1 MSPPSSLGSVEA
13 GRPPR
18 NASIP
23 AGTPN
28 LVQNEISHS
37 FSHILHRSAS
47 YKRKLL
53 DWTWSLWE
61 RTADGDRITTY
72 IQDVLLI
79 LNIRPKQI
87 TVLKQKLFDLY
98 PNKPKV
104 WPRNIR
110 DSAIKKKPISDC
122 VKMAQRITREQEAVK
137 RDRASAQGIAWYLSS
152 PTRTSYPQSKKQYES
167 TLSHSLRPVLKSSSQ
182 V

>member
-1 MSPPSSLGSVEA
+1 MWTSYQQTRNCLDNNNWDTERMSPPSSLGSVVA
-13 GRPPR
+13 GAGPR
-18 NASIP
+18 NASIT

-53 DWTWSLWE
+53 DWIWSLWE

-98 PNKPKV
+98 PNKPKF

-110 DSAIKKKPISDC
+110 GAAIKKKPISDC
-122 VKMAQRITREQEAVK
+122 VKMAQRITREQEAI
-137 RDRASAQGIAWYLSS
+137 AQVRKELLD
-152 PTRTSYPQSKKQYES
+152 T
-167 TLSHSLRPVLKSSSQ
+167 
-182 V
+182 

>member
-1 MSPPSSLGSVEA
+1 MRDPKKISSRKISELPADKKLLGDNNWDTELMSPPSSLGSVEA

-18 NASIP
+18 NASIT

-104 WPRNIR
+104 
-110 DSAIKKKPISDC
+110 
-122 VKMAQRITREQEAVK
+122 
-137 RDRASAQGIAWYLSS
+137 
-152 PTRTSYPQSKKQYES
+152 
-167 TLSHSLRPVLKSSSQ
+167 
-182 V
+182 